1 MSKCEWGSLNCCEC
15 CKGRTFILVS
25 PRLSVLEDTLL
36 LGSSVQKHVVASRDT
51 RHPSRQWQLGWRVW
65 PQIQNI
71 PCHHFKWCICWE
83 IKVAE
88 GGSLKRSARQGM
100 HENDMEAE
108 RVCKGAHC
116 RTHLPTGDRLL
127 HFTMSSL
134 GSPLRLNHSAWLFVL
149 LRWLN
154 TPLRKTFFLKSSHK
168 FVSLWVTFSL
178 LPHGGVFFHF

>member
-1 MSKCEWGSLNCCEC
+1 MQRTAQTTWIWVGDSRWTESTGWDTSLTNVSKCEWGSLNCCER

-83 IKVAE
+83 IKIAE

-108 RVCKGAHC
+108 RVFKGAHC
-116 RTHLPTGDRLL
+116 RTHLPT
-127 HFTMSSL
+127 
-134 GSPLRLNHSAWLFVL
+134 
-149 LRWLN
+149 
-154 TPLRKTFFLKSSHK
+154 
-168 FVSLWVTFSL
+168 VTASCT
-178 LPHGGVFFHF
+178 